1 MPFWKKTAIKSDN
14 ELRQNPDHD
23 LVLALKQNLAYI
35 EFDLQGNILEVNSL
49 FLNTMGY
56 SQEEELVGQHHR
68 LFCDP
73 RLVSK
78 QEYANFWKYLAHGQ
92 TQRNTFQRLK
102 KDGSEIW
109 IEATYMPIR
118 DRSGKVYKVA
128 KVAYDVTK
136 EKNSADKQNAVF
148 MALNRSS
155 AVIRFT
161 PDGHVKDANDNFL
174 KATGYRLDEIV
185 GKHHRLFCEDA
196 FYQEN
201 PHFWRELAKGE
212 FKSGLFHRRTRQGH
226 DLWLEATYNP
236 TFNEA
241 GEVTQVVKFAADVT
255 EQVLKAKATKEA
267 SQMAQQTSAETVRVA
282 ESGRDRIDEAATIAN
297 GIKESIIGA
306 NALMTDLSSQS
317 QRITQI
323 VTTINKIAEQ
333 TNLLALNAAIEAA
346 RAGEYGRGFAV
357 VADEVRSLASN
368 TSQATHEIDNIVKRN
383 SQLTDQSSQTMEQI
397 QAKVTEFNDM
407 LLQTQALI
415 EQIQNAAENV
425 QQTVSEIVD

>member
-1 MPFWKKTAIKSDN
+1 MSFWKKSAAQSENNEHQRLDSDI
-14 ELRQNPDHD
+14 
-23 LVLALKQNLAYI
+23 VSALKNSLAYI
-35 EFDLQGNILEVNSL
+35 EFDSQGQIIEANTL
-49 FLNTMGY
+49 FLDTMGY
-56 SQEEELVGQHHR
+56 SKEEVVGQHHR
-68 LFCDP
+68 IFCDP
-73 RLVSK
+73 KSVNSFEYK
-78 QEYANFWKYLAHGQ
+78 QFWTSLAQG
-92 TQRNTFQRLK
+92 TPQRKMFHRLK

-109 IEATYMPIR
+109 IEATYMPVR
-118 DRSGKVYKVA
+118 DPSGKVYKVV

-136 EKNSADKQNAVF
+136 AKHNADKQAAVVT
-148 MALNRSS
+148 ALDRSS
-155 AVIRFT
+155 AMIRFT
-161 PDGHVKDANDNFL
+161 PDGHIKDANNNFL
-174 KATGYRLDEIV
+174 KATGYRLEEIAD
-185 GKHHRLFCEDA
+185 KHHKMFCDDS
-196 FYQEN
+196 FYREN

-212 FKSGLFHRRTRQGH
+212 FKSGLFHRRTRQGN

-236 TFNEA
+236 IFNEA

-282 ESGRDRIDEAATIAN
+282 ESGRDRIDEAATIAQ
-297 GIKESIIGA
+297 GIKESIVGA

>member
-1 MPFWKKTAIKSDN
+1 MPFWKKSAAQSENNEHQRLDSDI
-14 ELRQNPDHD
+14 
-23 LVLALKQNLAYI
+23 VSALKNSLAYI
-35 EFDLQGNILEVNSL
+35 EFDSQGQIIEANTL
-49 FLNTMGY
+49 FLDTMGY
-56 SQEEELVGQHHR
+56 SKEEVVGQHHR
-68 LFCDP
+68 IFCDP
-73 RLVSK
+73 KSVNSFEYK
-78 QEYANFWKYLAHGQ
+78 QFWTSLAQG
-92 TQRNTFQRLK
+92 TPQRKMFHRLK

-109 IEATYMPIR
+109 IEATYMPVR
-118 DRSGKVYKVA
+118 DPSGKVYKVV

-136 EKNSADKQNAVF
+136 AKHNADKQAAVVT
-148 MALNRSS
+148 ALDRSS
-155 AVIRFT
+155 AMIRFT
-161 PDGHVKDANDNFL
+161 PDGHIKDANNNFL
-174 KATGYRLDEIV
+174 KATGYRLEEIAD
-185 GKHHRLFCEDA
+185 KHHKMFCDDS
-196 FYQEN
+196 FYREN

-212 FKSGLFHRRTRQGH
+212 FKSGLFHRRTRQGN

-236 TFNEA
+236 IFNEA
-241 GEVTQVVKFAADVT
+241 GEVTQVVKFASDVT

-282 ESGRDRIDEAATIAN
+282 ESGRDRIDEAATIAQ
-297 GIKESIIGA
+297 GIKESIVGA

>member
-1 MPFWKKTAIKSDN
+1 MPFWKKSAAQSENNKHQRLDSDI
-14 ELRQNPDHD
+14 
-23 LVLALKQNLAYI
+23 VSALKNSLAYI
-35 EFDLQGNILEVNSL
+35 EFDSQGQIIEANTL
-49 FLNTMGY
+49 FLDTMGY
-56 SQEEELVGQHHR
+56 SKEEVVGQHHR
-68 LFCDP
+68 IFCDP
-73 RLVSK
+73 KSVNSFEYK
-78 QEYANFWKYLAHGQ
+78 QFWTSLAQG
-92 TQRNTFQRLK
+92 TPQRKMFHRLK

-109 IEATYMPIR
+109 IEATYMPVR
-118 DRSGKVYKVA
+118 DPSGKVYKVV

-136 EKNSADKQNAVF
+136 AKHNADKQAAVVT
-148 MALNRSS
+148 ALDRSS
-155 AVIRFT
+155 AMIRFT
-161 PDGHVKDANDNFL
+161 PDGHIKDANNNFL
-174 KATGYRLDEIV
+174 KATGYRLEEIAD
-185 GKHHRLFCEDA
+185 KHHKMFCDDS
-196 FYQEN
+196 FYREN

-212 FKSGLFHRRTRQGH
+212 FKSGLFHRRTRQGN

-236 TFNEA
+236 IFNEA
-241 GEVTQVVKFAADVT
+241 GEVTQVVKFASDVT

-282 ESGRDRIDEAATIAN
+282 ESGRDRIDEAATIAQ
-297 GIKESIIGA
+297 GIKESIVGA